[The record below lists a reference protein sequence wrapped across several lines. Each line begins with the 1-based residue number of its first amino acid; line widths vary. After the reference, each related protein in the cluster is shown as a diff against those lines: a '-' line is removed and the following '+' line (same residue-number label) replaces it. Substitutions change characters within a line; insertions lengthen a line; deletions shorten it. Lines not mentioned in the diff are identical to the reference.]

1 MPSGDGESKKYNG
14 EGEWRTDSR
23 GQSSF
28 FSKASSFF
36 LQCWRL
42 QVYCKIADKEHI
54 VLFCVEQLRQSPSNI
69 LKRDVYDFLL
79 RACDTL
85 DKQFMIERSGL
96 NIALATILASNDAS
110 DEVKDLSGKL
120 SQRLWK

>member
-1 MPSGDGESKKYNG
+1 MENPNKYNG
-14 EGEWRTDSR
+14 GGEWRTDGR
-23 GQSSF
+23 EQSSF

-42 QVYCKIADKEHI
+42 QVYCEIADKEPI
-54 VLFCVEQLRQSPSNI
+54 VLLCVEQLRQSPSNI
-69 LKRDVYDFLL
+69 LKRDVYDLLL

-85 DKQFMIERSGL
+85 YKQFMIERSGL
-96 NIALATILASNDAS
+96 NIALATILASKDAS

-120 SQRLWK
+120 SHRLWK